1 MSAKD
6 VVVIAGGGTGGHV
19 FPGLAVADVLTRIA
33 AVRIVFV
40 GTARGLESRVIP
52 SRGHELELLD
62 VEPMKGGGVR
72 RAVRGA
78 IIAGAATVRAAALVR
93 SLRPKVVLSVGGYA
107 AGPVSLAAAL
117 QRVPLALFEANA
129 TMGLANRLLAP
140 LARRVYLATEEGKS
154 AATRSSAVRT
164 FGMPIRDGF
173 TPSRY
178 EAKGARRILILGGSQ
193 GAQALNERVPLAV
206 ANAKVEGLEVVH
218 QAGRDRDSAVKKAYS
233 VLKFENVTVVPFLD
247 DVASEIAKADLVIAR
262 AGAGSTAEITAVG
275 RASILVPFPFAADDH
290 QTKNAEALS
299 RRGGCTAIAQEAADD
314 VRLTLEIRRAFADDE
329 ARAEMADRARACGK
343 PRAAYDVAE
352 DLAALAGIVTHPLA
366 KANGHASPLEAR

>member
-1 MSAKD
+1 MSTKD

-19 FPGLAVADVLTRIA
+19 FPGLAVADVLGRIA
-33 AVRIVFV
+33 DVRVVFV

-52 SRGHELELLD
+52 ARGHELELLD
-62 VEPMKGGGVR
+62 VEPMKGGGAK

-78 IIAGAATVRAAALVR
+78 LVAGAATMKAAALVR
-93 SLRPKVVLSVGGYA
+93 SLRPKAVLSVGGYA

-129 TMGLANRLLAP
+129 TMGLANKILAP

-154 AATRSSAVRT
+154 AGTRANAVRT

-173 TPSRY
+173 VPSRY
-178 EAKGARRILILGGSQ
+178 EPSASRRILILGGSQ
-193 GAQALNERVPLAV
+193 GAQALNERLPLAI
-206 ANAKVEGLEVVH
+206 ANAKVDGLEIVH

-233 VLKFENVTVVPFLD
+233 DLKFENVTVVPFLD
-247 DVASEIAKADLVIAR
+247 DVASAIAKADLVIAR
-262 AGAGSTAEITAVG
+262 AGAGSTAEITAIG

-290 QTKNAEALS
+290 QTKNAQALA
-299 RRGGCTAIAQEAADD
+299 RRGGCIAIRQEAADD

-329 ARAEMADRARACGK
+329 ARADMADHARACGK
-343 PRAAYDVAE
+343 PHAAHDVAE
-352 DLAALAGIVTHPLA
+352 DFAALAGIVTRPLP
-366 KANGHASPLEAR
+366 KTNGVSSPLEAR